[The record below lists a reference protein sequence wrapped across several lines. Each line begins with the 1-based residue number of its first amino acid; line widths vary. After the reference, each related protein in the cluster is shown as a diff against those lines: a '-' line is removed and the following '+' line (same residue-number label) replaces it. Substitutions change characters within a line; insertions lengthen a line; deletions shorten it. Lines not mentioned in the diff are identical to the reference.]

1 MRKIAYKLHSG
12 IRIYVC
18 GGFDVYKDVRAN
30 EIKLLLQVKPW
41 PVSSG
46 PSVEI

>member
-18 GGFDVYKDVRAN
+18 GGFDVHKDVRAN
-30 EIKLLLQVKPW
+30 EIKLLLKPW